1 MGLFH
6 QGLTG
11 ILPVSNFDEVRAFYE
26 DRLGLVKTQE
36 WTDREGNRR
45 ARYSVTGGGFIELHE
60 NDRTLPQGPTSFWME
75 AADINGLYS
84 ALQKI
89 GGMDLFDPI
98 EDKYFHARSFQMRDP
113 AGNATFIVAYEKNV
127 RPYTKD
133 SVKGAFFKDEFRTVL
148 FVDDLDATYDF
159 YTTVLEMPCVYA
171 RNTGIHAHLCENRN
185 EVSFCLQ
192 NYKLRPVELME
203 KVGMLGPRL
212 VTAHN
217 VALSEHDITLLS
229 KYRVKLIHCP
239 FANLINHGFPKT
251 PTLLESGC
259 YVGLGSDGAAYNS
272 VDLFEEMRVL
282 RACLISYYGLPA
294 FDPVVMP
301 VKTALR
307 LSTEGGAAALGMEDC
322 LGRVKEGCIADLITV
337 NMMRPHIFPTNN
349 RTTAVLDTV
358 TAQDVED
365 SIIDGKLI
373 MEHRIL
379 KTIDEEAV
387 MKECAA
393 RMQSINRQFQ

>member
-84 ALQKI
+84 TLQKI

-113 AGNATFIVAYEKNV
+113 AGNATFVVAYEKNV

-159 YTTVLEMPCVYA
+159 YTTVLEMPCVYQWNECA
-171 RNTGIHAHLCENRN
+171 GDKGFKYHAAGTEAYIEN
-185 EVSFCLQ
+185 L
-192 NYKLRPVELME
+192 
-203 KVGMLGPRL
+203 
-212 VTAHN
+212 
-217 VALSEHDITLLS
+217 
-229 KYRVKLIHCP
+229 
-239 FANLINHGFPKT
+239 
-251 PTLLESGC
+251 
-259 YVGLGSDGAAYNS
+259 
-272 VDLFEEMRVL
+272 
-282 RACLISYYGLPA
+282 
-294 FDPVVMP
+294 
-301 VKTALR
+301 
-307 LSTEGGAAALGMEDC
+307 
-322 LGRVKEGCIADLITV
+322 
-337 NMMRPHIFPTNN
+337 
-349 RTTAVLDTV
+349 
-358 TAQDVED
+358 
-365 SIIDGKLI
+365 
-373 MEHRIL
+373 HRIPL
-379 KTIDEEAV
+379 TKQGFATIKLYAV
-387 MKECAA
+387 DFDACYEKLSANPKAHMIRPLYTNELGA
-393 RMQSINRQFQ
+393 REFVLEDPDGNYILICE